1 MKIINFTDKNNIVE
15 TFQYKN
21 QKIEVKTE
29 AQHVQINI
37 SDNNI
42 DIFNE
47 VVREVLSIK
56 DVLYTDIIIK
66 SENCYWQYIKNMNN
80 INFIYNKEWETIKE
94 IMDIIIPYFDVNVN
108 KINIFMNLD
117 RDISSIV
124 GINNK
129 QIELFKVNNENI
141 AIEYKNF
148 KGVIQ
153 DRNEYEE
160 YYDNAFNI
168 KNKKNEHNH
177 LISIY
182 EEKIVTFNKEI
193 DDMFNRIKKGI
204 KHILMNNL
212 SKDISEYTYEA
223 FKILAMEQIITT
235 EIPFDKITEF
245 HSKNLLKEEV
255 LIATFKNIANAPFE
269 IEEITVT
276 PKSFAVKMN
285 ETDITSEK
293 IWNIFNTLKSLVS
306 GEHINIKLNDETSIT
321 RMDGEIIIC
330 KKEITEEDIK
340 KALWYSDERWGIPVI
355 INDKV
360 EIFESNVKIIGKIT
374 KKLEKIINKI
384 NEEN

>member
-1 MKIINFTDKNNIVE
+1 MKIINFTDKNNTTE

-42 DIFNE
+42 DIFND

-66 SENCYWQYIKNMNN
+66 SENCYWQYIKNMNT

-94 IMDIIIPYFDVNVN
+94 IMDIITPYFYVNVN

-129 QIELFKVNNENI
+129 QIELFKVNNENV

-148 KGVIQ
+148 KGVMQ
-153 DRNEYEE
+153 DKNEYEE

-168 KNKKNEHNH
+168 KNKKKEYKH

-212 SKDISEYTYEA
+212 PKDISKYTYKD
-223 FKILAMEQIITT
+223 FKILSMEQIIKT

-255 LIATFKNIANAPFE
+255 LIATFKNIPNAPVE

-306 GEHINIKLNDETSIT
+306 GEHIHIKLNDETSIT

-360 EIFESNVKIIGKIT
+360 EIFESNIKIIGKIS
-374 KKLEKIINKI
+374 KKLEQIITDI
-384 NEEN
+384 NEKN

>member
-1 MKIINFTDKNNIVE
+1 MQIINLNKNNTTE

-47 VVREVLSIK
+47 VVHEVVLSIK
-56 DVLYTDIIIK
+56 DLLYTDIKIK
-66 SENCYWQYIKNMNN
+66 SENCYWEYNKDMNN
-80 INFIYNKEWETIKE
+80 INFIYSKEWETIKE

-117 RDISSIV
+117 RDISATV
-124 GINNK
+124 NINNK
-129 QIELFKVNNENI
+129 QITLFKANNENV
-141 AIEYKNF
+141 AIDYKNF

-153 DRNEYEE
+153 DKNEYEE

-168 KNKKNEHNH
+168 KNKKKEDKH

-204 KHILMNNL
+204 KQILMNNL
-212 SKDISEYTYEA
+212 PKDISKYTYED
-223 FKILAMEQIITT
+223 FKILSMEQIIKTG
-235 EIPFDKITEF
+235 IPFDKITEF
-245 HSKNLLKEEV
+245 HYKNLLKEEV
-255 LIATFKNIANAPFE
+255 LITTFKNIANAPFD
-269 IEEITVT
+269 IEEITLT
-276 PKSFAVKMN
+276 PNSFAVKMN
-285 ETDITSEK
+285 EKEITSEK
-293 IWNIFNTLKSLVS
+293 IWNIFNNLKSLVS
-306 GEHINIKLNDETSIT
+306 GEHIHIKLNNETSIT

-360 EIFESNVKIIGKIT
+360 EIFESNVKIIGKIP

>member
-56 DVLYTDIIIK
+56 DVLYTDIKIK
-66 SENCYWQYIKNMNN
+66 SENCYWEYIKDMNT
-80 INFIYNKEWETIKE
+80 INFIYNKEWETLKE
-94 IMDIIIPYFDVNVN
+94 IMDIIIPYFNIDVN

-129 QIELFKVNNENI
+129 KITVFKTENENV
-141 AIEYKNF
+141 AIYYKNL
-148 KGVIQ
+148 KGVIK

-212 SKDISEYTYEA
+212 SKDIS
-223 FKILAMEQIITT
+223 K
-235 EIPFDKITEF
+235 
-245 HSKNLLKEEV
+245 
-255 LIATFKNIANAPFE
+255 
-269 IEEITVT
+269 
-276 PKSFAVKMN
+276 
-285 ETDITSEK
+285 
-293 IWNIFNTLKSLVS
+293 
-306 GEHINIKLNDETSIT
+306 
-321 RMDGEIIIC
+321 
-330 KKEITEEDIK
+330 
-340 KALWYSDERWGIPVI
+340 
-355 INDKV
+355 
-360 EIFESNVKIIGKIT
+360 
-374 KKLEKIINKI
+374 
-384 NEEN
+384 

>member
-1 MKIINFTDKNNIVE
+1 MKIINFTDINNATE

-56 DVLYTDIIIK
+56 NVVYTDIIIK
-66 SENCYWQYIKNMNN
+66 SENCYWQYIKNMNT

-94 IMDIIIPYFDVNVN
+94 IMDIIIPYFDVDVN

-117 RDISSIV
+117 KDISSIV

-129 QIELFKVNNENI
+129 QIELFKVNNENV

-160 YYDNAFNI
+160 YYDNLFNI
-168 KNKKNEHNH
+168 KNKKKEYTH

-193 DDMFNRIKKGI
+193 NDMFNRIKKGI

-212 SKDISEYTYEA
+212 PKDIS
-223 FKILAMEQIITT
+223 K
-235 EIPFDKITEF
+235 
-245 HSKNLLKEEV
+245 
-255 LIATFKNIANAPFE
+255 
-269 IEEITVT
+269 
-276 PKSFAVKMN
+276 
-285 ETDITSEK
+285 
-293 IWNIFNTLKSLVS
+293 
-306 GEHINIKLNDETSIT
+306 
-321 RMDGEIIIC
+321 
-330 KKEITEEDIK
+330 
-340 KALWYSDERWGIPVI
+340 
-355 INDKV
+355 
-360 EIFESNVKIIGKIT
+360 
-374 KKLEKIINKI
+374 
-384 NEEN
+384 

>member
-1 MKIINFTDKNNIVE
+1 MRKINLNKNNTTE
-15 TFQYKN
+15 TFQYKT

-47 VVREVLSIK
+47 VVHEVVLSIK
-56 DVLYTDIIIK
+56 DLLYTDIKIK
-66 SENCYWQYIKNMNN
+66 SENCYWEYNKNMNN
-80 INFIYNKEWETIKE
+80 INFIYSKEWETIKE

-117 RDISSIV
+117 RDISAIV

-129 QIELFKVNNENI
+129 QITLFKANNENV
-141 AIEYKNF
+141 AIDYKNF

-153 DRNEYEE
+153 DKNEYEE
-160 YYDNAFNI
+160 YYGNTFNI
-168 KNKKNEHNH
+168 KNKKKEHKH

-204 KHILMNNL
+204 KKILMNNL
-212 SKDISEYTYEA
+212 SKDISKYTYED
-223 FKILAMEQIITT
+223 FKILSMEQIIKTG
-235 EIPFDKITEF
+235 IPFDKITEF

-255 LIATFKNIANAPFE
+255 LITTFKSITNAPFN
-269 IEEITVT
+269 IEEITLT
-276 PKSFAVKMN
+276 PNSFAVKMN
-285 ETDITSEK
+285 EKDITSEK

-306 GEHINIKLNDETSIT
+306 GEHIHIKLNNETSIT
-321 RMDGEIIIC
+321 RMDGAIIIC

-340 KALWYSDERWGIPVI
+340 KALWYSDERWGIPVT

-374 KKLEKIINKI
+374 KKLEKIINEI
-384 NEEN
+384 NAEN

>member
-1 MKIINFTDKNNIVE
+1 MKKINLNKKNTTE

-47 VVREVLSIK
+47 VVHEVVLSIK
-56 DVLYTDIIIK
+56 DLLYTDIKIK
-66 SENCYWQYIKNMNN
+66 SENCYWEYNKDMNN

-94 IMDIIIPYFDVNVN
+94 IMDIITPYFNINVN

-117 RDISSIV
+117 RDISATI
-124 GINNK
+124 GIDNK
-129 QIELFKVNNENI
+129 EITLFKANNENVTI
-141 AIEYKNF
+141 NYKNF

-153 DRNEYEE
+153 DKNEYEE
-160 YYDNAFNI
+160 YYDNTFNI
-168 KNKKNEHNH
+168 KNKKKEHKH

-204 KHILMNNL
+204 KKILMNNL
-212 SKDISEYTYEA
+212 PKDISKYTYND
-223 FKILAMEQIITT
+223 FKILVMEQIIKT

-245 HSKNLLKEEV
+245 HYKNLLKEEV
-255 LIATFKNIANAPFE
+255 LITTFKNIENAPFD
-269 IEEITVT
+269 IEEITLT
-276 PKSFAVKMN
+276 PNSFAVKMN
-285 ETDITSEK
+285 EKDITSEK
-293 IWNIFNTLKSLVS
+293 IWDIFNTLKSLVS
-306 GEHINIKLNDETSIT
+306 GEHIHIKLNNETSIT
-321 RMDGEIIIC
+321 RMDGAIIIC

-340 KALWYSDERWGIPVI
+340 KALWYSDERWGIPVT

-374 KKLEKIINKI
+374 KKLEKIINEI
-384 NEEN
+384 NAEN

>member
-1 MKIINFTDKNNIVE
+1 MQIINLNKNNTTE

-47 VVREVLSIK
+47 VVHEVVLSIK
-56 DVLYTDIIIK
+56 DLLYTDIKIK
-66 SENCYWQYIKNMNN
+66 SENCYWEYNKDMNN

-94 IMDIIIPYFDVNVN
+94 IMDIITPYFNINVN

-117 RDISSIV
+117 RDISATI
-124 GINNK
+124 GIDNK
-129 QIELFKVNNENI
+129 EITLFKANNENVTI
-141 AIEYKNF
+141 NYKNF

-153 DRNEYEE
+153 DKNEYEE
-160 YYDNAFNI
+160 YYDNTFNI
-168 KNKKNEHNH
+168 KNKKKEHKY

-193 DDMFNRIKKGI
+193 NDMFNRIKKGI
-204 KHILMNNL
+204 KNILINNL
-212 SKDISEYTYEA
+212 SEDISKYTYED
-223 FKILAMEQIITT
+223 FKILSMEQIIKT

-245 HSKNLLKEEV
+245 HYKNLLKEEV
-255 LIATFKNIANAPFE
+255 LITTFKNITDTPFD
-269 IEEITVT
+269 IEEITLT
-276 PKSFAVKMN
+276 PNSFAVKIN
-285 ETDITSEK
+285 EKDITSEK

-306 GEHINIKLNDETSIT
+306 GEHIHIKLNDETSIT

-330 KKEITEEDIK
+330 KKEITGEDIK
-340 KALWYSDERWGIPVI
+340 KALWYSDERWGIPVT

-360 EIFESNVKIIGKIT
+360 EIFESNVKIIGKIP

>member
-1 MKIINFTDKNNIVE
+1 MRKINLNKNNTTE
-15 TFQYKN
+15 TFQYKT

-47 VVREVLSIK
+47 VVHEVVLSIK
-56 DVLYTDIIIK
+56 DLLYTDIKIK
-66 SENCYWQYIKNMNN
+66 SENCYWEYNKNMNN
-80 INFIYNKEWETIKE
+80 INFIYSKEWETIKE

-117 RDISSIV
+117 RDISAIV

-129 QIELFKVNNENI
+129 QITLFKANNENV
-141 AIEYKNF
+141 AIDYKNF

-153 DRNEYEE
+153 DKNEYEE
-160 YYDNAFNI
+160 YYDNTFNI
-168 KNKKNEHNH
+168 KNKKKEHKH

-204 KHILMNNL
+204 KKILMNNL
-212 SKDISEYTYEA
+212 SKDISKYTYED
-223 FKILAMEQIITT
+223 FKILSMEQIIKTG
-235 EIPFDKITEF
+235 IPFDKITEF
-245 HSKNLLKEEV
+245 HFKNLLKEEV
-255 LIATFKNIANAPFE
+255 LITTFKSITNAPFN
-269 IEEITVT
+269 IEEITLT
-276 PKSFAVKMN
+276 PNSFAVKMN
-285 ETDITSEK
+285 EKDITSEK

-306 GEHINIKLNDETSIT
+306 GEHIHIKLNNETSIT
-321 RMDGEIIIC
+321 RMDGAIIIC

-340 KALWYSDERWGIPVI
+340 KALWYSDERWGIPVT

-374 KKLEKIINKI
+374 KKLEKIINEI
-384 NEEN
+384 NAEN

>member
-1 MKIINFTDKNNIVE
+1 MKIINFTDINNTTE

-56 DVLYTDIIIK
+56 DVLYTDIKIK
-66 SENCYWQYIKNMNN
+66 SENCYWEYIKNMNN

-94 IMDIIIPYFDVNVN
+94 IMDIIIPYFDVDVN

-168 KNKKNEHNH
+168 KNKKREYKH

-204 KHILMNNL
+204 KQILMNNL
-212 SKDISEYTYEA
+212 PEDIS
-223 FKILAMEQIITT
+223 K
-235 EIPFDKITEF
+235 
-245 HSKNLLKEEV
+245 
-255 LIATFKNIANAPFE
+255 
-269 IEEITVT
+269 
-276 PKSFAVKMN
+276 
-285 ETDITSEK
+285 
-293 IWNIFNTLKSLVS
+293 
-306 GEHINIKLNDETSIT
+306 
-321 RMDGEIIIC
+321 
-330 KKEITEEDIK
+330 
-340 KALWYSDERWGIPVI
+340 
-355 INDKV
+355 
-360 EIFESNVKIIGKIT
+360 
-374 KKLEKIINKI
+374 
-384 NEEN
+384 

>member
-56 DVLYTDIIIK
+56 DVLYTDIKIK
-66 SENCYWQYIKNMNN
+66 SENCYWEYNKDMNN
-80 INFIYNKEWETIKE
+80 INFIYSKEWETIKE

-117 RDISSIV
+117 RDISATVSIE
-124 GINNK
+124 NK
-129 QIELFKVNNENI
+129 QITLFKAKNENV
-141 AIEYKNF
+141 AIDYKNF

-153 DRNEYEE
+153 DKNEYEE

-168 KNKKNEHNH
+168 KNKKKEYKH

-204 KHILMNNL
+204 KQILMNNL
-212 SKDISEYTYEA
+212 PKDIS
-223 FKILAMEQIITT
+223 K
-235 EIPFDKITEF
+235 
-245 HSKNLLKEEV
+245 
-255 LIATFKNIANAPFE
+255 
-269 IEEITVT
+269 
-276 PKSFAVKMN
+276 
-285 ETDITSEK
+285 
-293 IWNIFNTLKSLVS
+293 
-306 GEHINIKLNDETSIT
+306 
-321 RMDGEIIIC
+321 
-330 KKEITEEDIK
+330 
-340 KALWYSDERWGIPVI
+340 
-355 INDKV
+355 
-360 EIFESNVKIIGKIT
+360 
-374 KKLEKIINKI
+374 
-384 NEEN
+384 

>member
-1 MKIINFTDKNNIVE
+1 MRKINLNKNNTTE
-15 TFQYKN
+15 TFQYKT

-47 VVREVLSIK
+47 VVHEVVLSIK
-56 DVLYTDIIIK
+56 DLLYTDIKIK
-66 SENCYWQYIKNMNN
+66 SENCYWEYNKNMNN
-80 INFIYNKEWETIKE
+80 INFIYSKEWETIKE

-117 RDISSIV
+117 RDISAIV

-129 QIELFKVNNENI
+129 QITLFKANNENV
-141 AIEYKNF
+141 AIDYKNF

-153 DRNEYEE
+153 DKNEYEE
-160 YYDNAFNI
+160 YYDNTFNI
-168 KNKKNEHNH
+168 KNKKKEHKH

-204 KHILMNNL
+204 KKILMNNL
-212 SKDISEYTYEA
+212 SKDISKYTYED
-223 FKILAMEQIITT
+223 FKILSMEQIIKTG
-235 EIPFDKITEF
+235 IPFDKITKF

-255 LIATFKNIANAPFE
+255 LITTFKSITNAPFN
-269 IEEITVT
+269 IEEITLT
-276 PKSFAVKMN
+276 PNSFAVKMN
-285 ETDITSEK
+285 EKDITSEK

-306 GEHINIKLNDETSIT
+306 GEHIHIKLNNETSIT
-321 RMDGEIIIC
+321 RMDGAIIIC

-340 KALWYSDERWGIPVI
+340 KALWYSDERWGIPVT

-374 KKLEKIINKI
+374 KKLEKIINEI
-384 NEEN
+384 NAEN

>member
-56 DVLYTDIIIK
+56 DVLYTNIKIK
-66 SENCYWQYIKNMNN
+66 SENCYWEYNKDMNN
-80 INFIYNKEWETIKE
+80 INFIYSKEWETIKE

-160 YYDNAFNI
+160 YYDNVFNI
-168 KNKKNEHNH
+168 KNKKKEYKH

-204 KHILMNNL
+204 KQILMNNL
-212 SKDISEYTYEA
+212 PKDIS
-223 FKILAMEQIITT
+223 K
-235 EIPFDKITEF
+235 
-245 HSKNLLKEEV
+245 
-255 LIATFKNIANAPFE
+255 
-269 IEEITVT
+269 
-276 PKSFAVKMN
+276 
-285 ETDITSEK
+285 
-293 IWNIFNTLKSLVS
+293 
-306 GEHINIKLNDETSIT
+306 
-321 RMDGEIIIC
+321 
-330 KKEITEEDIK
+330 
-340 KALWYSDERWGIPVI
+340 
-355 INDKV
+355 
-360 EIFESNVKIIGKIT
+360 
-374 KKLEKIINKI
+374 
-384 NEEN
+384 

>member
-1 MKIINFTDKNNIVE
+1 MKIINFTDKNNTTE

-42 DIFNE
+42 DIFND

-56 DVLYTDIIIK
+56 NVLYTDIIIK
-66 SENCYWQYIKNMNN
+66 SENCYWQYIKNMNT

-94 IMDIIIPYFDVNVN
+94 IMDIIILYFDVNVN

-117 RDISSIV
+117 KDISSIV

-129 QIELFKVNNENI
+129 QIELFKVNNENV

-148 KGVIQ
+148 KGIIQ
-153 DRNEYEE
+153 DKNEYEE

-168 KNKKNEHNH
+168 KNKKKEDKH

-212 SKDISEYTYEA
+212 PKDIS
-223 FKILAMEQIITT
+223 K
-235 EIPFDKITEF
+235 
-245 HSKNLLKEEV
+245 
-255 LIATFKNIANAPFE
+255 
-269 IEEITVT
+269 
-276 PKSFAVKMN
+276 
-285 ETDITSEK
+285 
-293 IWNIFNTLKSLVS
+293 
-306 GEHINIKLNDETSIT
+306 
-321 RMDGEIIIC
+321 
-330 KKEITEEDIK
+330 
-340 KALWYSDERWGIPVI
+340 
-355 INDKV
+355 
-360 EIFESNVKIIGKIT
+360 
-374 KKLEKIINKI
+374 
-384 NEEN
+384 

>member
-56 DVLYTDIIIK
+56 DVLYTNIKIK
-66 SENCYWQYIKNMNN
+66 SENCYWEYNKDMNN
-80 INFIYNKEWETIKE
+80 INFIYSKEWETIKE

-168 KNKKNEHNH
+168 KNKKKEYKH

-204 KHILMNNL
+204 KQILMNNL
-212 SKDISEYTYEA
+212 PKDIS
-223 FKILAMEQIITT
+223 K
-235 EIPFDKITEF
+235 
-245 HSKNLLKEEV
+245 
-255 LIATFKNIANAPFE
+255 
-269 IEEITVT
+269 
-276 PKSFAVKMN
+276 
-285 ETDITSEK
+285 
-293 IWNIFNTLKSLVS
+293 
-306 GEHINIKLNDETSIT
+306 
-321 RMDGEIIIC
+321 
-330 KKEITEEDIK
+330 
-340 KALWYSDERWGIPVI
+340 
-355 INDKV
+355 
-360 EIFESNVKIIGKIT
+360 
-374 KKLEKIINKI
+374 
-384 NEEN
+384 

>member
-1 MKIINFTDKNNIVE
+1 MKIINFTDKNNATE

-21 QKIEVKTE
+21 QKIDVKTE

-66 SENCYWQYIKNMNN
+66 SENCYWEYIKDMNT
-80 INFIYNKEWETIKE
+80 INFIYNKEWETLKE
-94 IMDIIIPYFDVNVN
+94 IMDIIIPYFNIDVN

-117 RDISSIV
+117 KDISSIV

-129 QIELFKVNNENI
+129 QIELFKVNNENVT
-141 AIEYKNF
+141 IEYKNF

-168 KNKKNEHNH
+168 KNKKKEYKH

-182 EEKIVTFNKEI
+182 EEKIVTFNEEL
-193 DDMFNRIKKGI
+193 DNMSDRIKKGI

-212 SKDISEYTYEA
+212 PKDISKYTYED
-223 FKILAMEQIITT
+223 FKILTMEQIIKT

-276 PKSFAVKMN
+276 PKSFAVKIN
-285 ETDITSEK
+285 EKNITAEK
-293 IWNIFNTLKSLVS
+293 IWNIFNSLKSLVS
-306 GEHINIKLNDETSIT
+306 GEHIHIKLNDETSIT

-360 EIFESNVKIIGKIT
+360 EIFESNIKIIGKIS
-374 KKLEKIINKI
+374 KKLEQIITDI
-384 NEEN
+384 NEKN

>member
-1 MKIINFTDKNNIVE
+1 MKIINFTDINNTTE

-37 SDNNI
+37 SGNNI
-42 DIFNE
+42 NIFNE
-47 VVREVLSIK
+47 AVFEAVLSIK
-56 DVLYTDIIIK
+56 EMLYTDIKIK
-66 SENCYWQYIKNMNN
+66 SENCYWEYIKDMNT
-80 INFIYNKEWETIKE
+80 INFIYNKEWETLKE
-94 IMDIIIPYFDVNVN
+94 IMDIIIPYFNIDVN

-117 RDISSIV
+117 RDISATV

-129 QIELFKVNNENI
+129 EITVFKTDNENV
-141 AIEYKNF
+141 AIYYKNL
-148 KGVIQ
+148 KGVIK

-168 KNKKNEHNH
+168 KNKKREYKH

-204 KHILMNNL
+204 KHILINNL
-212 SKDISEYTYEA
+212 PEDISEYTYET

-321 RMDGEIIIC
+321 SM
-330 KKEITEEDIK
+330 
-340 KALWYSDERWGIPVI
+340 
-355 INDKV
+355 
-360 EIFESNVKIIGKIT
+360 
-374 KKLEKIINKI
+374 
-384 NEEN
+384 

>member
-56 DVLYTDIIIK
+56 DVLYTDIKIK
-66 SENCYWQYIKNMNN
+66 SENCYWEYNKDMNN
-80 INFIYNKEWETIKE
+80 INFIYSKEWETIKE

-117 RDISSIV
+117 RDISATVSIE
-124 GINNK
+124 NK
-129 QIELFKVNNENI
+129 QITLFKANNENV
-141 AIEYKNF
+141 AIDYKNF

-153 DRNEYEE
+153 DKNEYEE

-168 KNKKNEHNH
+168 KNKKKEYKH

-204 KHILMNNL
+204 KQILMNNL
-212 SKDISEYTYEA
+212 PKDIS
-223 FKILAMEQIITT
+223 K
-235 EIPFDKITEF
+235 
-245 HSKNLLKEEV
+245 
-255 LIATFKNIANAPFE
+255 
-269 IEEITVT
+269 
-276 PKSFAVKMN
+276 
-285 ETDITSEK
+285 
-293 IWNIFNTLKSLVS
+293 
-306 GEHINIKLNDETSIT
+306 
-321 RMDGEIIIC
+321 
-330 KKEITEEDIK
+330 
-340 KALWYSDERWGIPVI
+340 
-355 INDKV
+355 
-360 EIFESNVKIIGKIT
+360 
-374 KKLEKIINKI
+374 
-384 NEEN
+384 

>member
-1 MKIINFTDKNNIVE
+1 MKIINFTDINNTTE

-66 SENCYWQYIKNMNN
+66 SENCYWQYIKNMNT

-117 RDISSIV
+117 KDISSIV

-129 QIELFKVNNENI
+129 QIELFKVNNENV

-153 DRNEYEE
+153 DKNEYEE
-160 YYDNAFNI
+160 YYDNVFNI

-212 SKDISEYTYEA
+212 SEDIS
-223 FKILAMEQIITT
+223 K
-235 EIPFDKITEF
+235 
-245 HSKNLLKEEV
+245 
-255 LIATFKNIANAPFE
+255 
-269 IEEITVT
+269 
-276 PKSFAVKMN
+276 
-285 ETDITSEK
+285 
-293 IWNIFNTLKSLVS
+293 
-306 GEHINIKLNDETSIT
+306 
-321 RMDGEIIIC
+321 
-330 KKEITEEDIK
+330 
-340 KALWYSDERWGIPVI
+340 
-355 INDKV
+355 
-360 EIFESNVKIIGKIT
+360 
-374 KKLEKIINKI
+374 
-384 NEEN
+384 

>member
-1 MKIINFTDKNNIVE
+1 MKKINLNKKNTTE

-47 VVREVLSIK
+47 VVHEVVLSIK
-56 DVLYTDIIIK
+56 DLLYTDIKIK
-66 SENCYWQYIKNMNN
+66 SENCYWEYNKDMNN

-94 IMDIIIPYFDVNVN
+94 IMDIITPYFNINVN

-117 RDISSIV
+117 RDISATI
-124 GINNK
+124 GIDNK
-129 QIELFKVNNENI
+129 EITLFKANNENVTI
-141 AIEYKNF
+141 NYKNF

-153 DRNEYEE
+153 DKNEYEE
-160 YYDNAFNI
+160 YYDNTFNI
-168 KNKKNEHNH
+168 KNKKKEHKY

-193 DDMFNRIKKGI
+193 NDMFNRIKKGI
-204 KHILMNNL
+204 KNILINNL
-212 SKDISEYTYEA
+212 SEDISKYTYED
-223 FKILAMEQIITT
+223 FKILSMEQIIKT

-245 HSKNLLKEEV
+245 HYKNLLKEEV
-255 LIATFKNIANAPFE
+255 LITTFKNITDTPFD
-269 IEEITVT
+269 IEEITLT
-276 PKSFAVKMN
+276 PNSFAVKIN
-285 ETDITSEK
+285 EKDITSEK

-306 GEHINIKLNDETSIT
+306 GEHIHIKLNDETSIT

-330 KKEITEEDIK
+330 KKEITGEDIK
-340 KALWYSDERWGIPVI
+340 KALWYSDERWGIPVT

-360 EIFESNVKIIGKIT
+360 EIFESNVKIIGKIP

>member
-1 MKIINFTDKNNIVE
+1 MRKINLNKNNTTE
-15 TFQYKN
+15 TFQYKT

-47 VVREVLSIK
+47 VVHEVVLSIK
-56 DVLYTDIIIK
+56 DLLYTDIKIK
-66 SENCYWQYIKNMNN
+66 SENCYWEYNKNMNN
-80 INFIYNKEWETIKE
+80 INFIYSKEWETIKE

-117 RDISSIV
+117 RDISAIV

-129 QIELFKVNNENI
+129 QITLFKANNENV
-141 AIEYKNF
+141 AIDYKNF

-153 DRNEYEE
+153 DKNEYEE
-160 YYDNAFNI
+160 YYDNTFNI
-168 KNKKNEHNH
+168 KNKKKEHKH

-204 KHILMNNL
+204 KKILMNNL
-212 SKDISEYTYEA
+212 SKDISKYTYED
-223 FKILAMEQIITT
+223 FKILSMEQIIKTG
-235 EIPFDKITEF
+235 IPFDKITEF

-255 LIATFKNIANAPFE
+255 LITTFKSITNAPFN
-269 IEEITVT
+269 IEEITLT
-276 PKSFAVKMN
+276 PNSFAVKMN
-285 ETDITSEK
+285 EKDITSEK

-306 GEHINIKLNDETSIT
+306 GEHIHIKLNNETSIT
-321 RMDGEIIIC
+321 RMDGAIIIC

-340 KALWYSDERWGIPVI
+340 KALWYSDERWGIPVT

-374 KKLEKIINKI
+374 KKLEKIINEI
-384 NEEN
+384 NAEN

>member
-1 MKIINFTDKNNIVE
+1 MKIINFTGKNNIVE

-56 DVLYTDIIIK
+56 DVLYTNIKIK
-66 SENCYWQYIKNMNN
+66 SENCYWEYNKDMNN
-80 INFIYNKEWETIKE
+80 INFIYSKEWETIKE

-160 YYDNAFNI
+160 YYDNVFNI
-168 KNKKNEHNH
+168 KNKKKEYKH

-204 KHILMNNL
+204 KQILMNNL
-212 SKDISEYTYEA
+212 PKDIS
-223 FKILAMEQIITT
+223 K
-235 EIPFDKITEF
+235 
-245 HSKNLLKEEV
+245 
-255 LIATFKNIANAPFE
+255 
-269 IEEITVT
+269 
-276 PKSFAVKMN
+276 
-285 ETDITSEK
+285 
-293 IWNIFNTLKSLVS
+293 
-306 GEHINIKLNDETSIT
+306 
-321 RMDGEIIIC
+321 
-330 KKEITEEDIK
+330 
-340 KALWYSDERWGIPVI
+340 
-355 INDKV
+355 
-360 EIFESNVKIIGKIT
+360 
-374 KKLEKIINKI
+374 
-384 NEEN
+384 

>member
-1 MKIINFTDKNNIVE
+1 MKIINFTDKKNIVE

-37 SDNNI
+37 SENNI

-56 DVLYTDIIIK
+56 EMLYTDIKIK
-66 SENCYWQYIKNMNN
+66 SENCYWEYIKDINT
-80 INFIYNKEWETIKE
+80 INFIYNKEWETLKE
-94 IMDIIIPYFDVNVN
+94 IMDIIIPYFNIDVN

-117 RDISSIV
+117 RDISATV

-160 YYDNAFNI
+160 YYDNIFNI
-168 KNKKNEHNH
+168 KNKKKEYKH

-204 KHILMNNL
+204 KQILMNNL
-212 SKDISEYTYEA
+212 PKDIS
-223 FKILAMEQIITT
+223 K
-235 EIPFDKITEF
+235 
-245 HSKNLLKEEV
+245 
-255 LIATFKNIANAPFE
+255 
-269 IEEITVT
+269 
-276 PKSFAVKMN
+276 
-285 ETDITSEK
+285 
-293 IWNIFNTLKSLVS
+293 
-306 GEHINIKLNDETSIT
+306 
-321 RMDGEIIIC
+321 
-330 KKEITEEDIK
+330 
-340 KALWYSDERWGIPVI
+340 
-355 INDKV
+355 
-360 EIFESNVKIIGKIT
+360 
-374 KKLEKIINKI
+374 
-384 NEEN
+384 

>member
-56 DVLYTDIIIK
+56 DVLYTNIKIK
-66 SENCYWQYIKNMNN
+66 SENCYWEYNKDMNN
-80 INFIYNKEWETIKE
+80 INFIYSKEWETIKE

-160 YYDNAFNI
+160 YYDNVFNI
-168 KNKKNEHNH
+168 KNKKKEYKH

-204 KHILMNNL
+204 KQILMNNL
-212 SKDISEYTYEA
+212 PKYISK
-223 FKILAMEQIITT
+223 
-235 EIPFDKITEF
+235 
-245 HSKNLLKEEV
+245 
-255 LIATFKNIANAPFE
+255 
-269 IEEITVT
+269 
-276 PKSFAVKMN
+276 
-285 ETDITSEK
+285 
-293 IWNIFNTLKSLVS
+293 
-306 GEHINIKLNDETSIT
+306 
-321 RMDGEIIIC
+321 
-330 KKEITEEDIK
+330 
-340 KALWYSDERWGIPVI
+340 
-355 INDKV
+355 
-360 EIFESNVKIIGKIT
+360 
-374 KKLEKIINKI
+374 
-384 NEEN
+384 

>member
-1 MKIINFTDKNNIVE
+1 MRKINLNKNNTTE

-47 VVREVLSIK
+47 VVHEVVLSIK
-56 DVLYTDIIIK
+56 DLLYTDIKIK
-66 SENCYWQYIKNMNN
+66 SENCYWEYNKNMNN
-80 INFIYNKEWETIKE
+80 INFIYSKEWETIKE

-117 RDISSIV
+117 RDISAIV

-129 QIELFKVNNENI
+129 QITLFKANNENV
-141 AIEYKNF
+141 AIDYKNF

-153 DRNEYEE
+153 DKNEYEE
-160 YYDNAFNI
+160 YYDNTFNI
-168 KNKKNEHNH
+168 KNKKKEHKH

-204 KHILMNNL
+204 KKILMNNL
-212 SKDISEYTYEA
+212 SKDISKYTYED
-223 FKILAMEQIITT
+223 FKILSMEQIIKTG
-235 EIPFDKITEF
+235 IPFDKITEF

-255 LIATFKNIANAPFE
+255 LITTFKSITNAPFN
-269 IEEITVT
+269 IEEITLT
-276 PKSFAVKMN
+276 PNSFAVKMN
-285 ETDITSEK
+285 EKDITSEK

-306 GEHINIKLNDETSIT
+306 GEHIHIKLNNETSIT
-321 RMDGEIIIC
+321 RMDGAIIIC

-340 KALWYSDERWGIPVI
+340 KALWYSDERWGIPVT

-374 KKLEKIINKI
+374 KKLEKIINEI
-384 NEEN
+384 NAEN

>member
-1 MKIINFTDKNNIVE
+1 MKIINFTNINNTTE

-42 DIFNE
+42 DIFND

-66 SENCYWQYIKNMNN
+66 SENCCWQYIKNMNT
-80 INFIYNKEWETIKE
+80 INFIYSKEWETIKE
-94 IMDIIIPYFDVNVN
+94 IMDIIIPYFDVDVN

-117 RDISSIV
+117 KDISSIV

-129 QIELFKVNNENI
+129 QIELFKVNNENV

-153 DRNEYEE
+153 DRNEYEK

-168 KNKKNEHNH
+168 KNKKREYKH

-182 EEKIVTFNKEI
+182 EEKIVTFNKEL
-193 DDMFNRIKKGI
+193 DNMFDRIKKGI

-212 SKDISEYTYEA
+212 PEDISKYTYEN
-223 FKILAMEQIITT
+223 FKILAMEQIIKT

-255 LIATFKNIANAPFE
+255 LIATFKNIANAPVE

-285 ETDITSEK
+285 EKDITSEK

-306 GEHINIKLNDETSIT
+306 GEHIHIKLNDETSIT
-321 RMDGEIIIC
+321 RMDGEITIC
-330 KKEITEEDIK
+330 KKETTGEDIK
-340 KALWYSDERWGIPVI
+340 KALWYSDERWGIPVT

-360 EIFESNVKIIGKIT
+360 EIFESNVKIIGKIP
-374 KKLEKIINKI
+374 KKLEQIITDI
-384 NEEN
+384 NEKN

>member
-1 MKIINFTDKNNIVE
+1 MRKINLNKNNTTE

-47 VVREVLSIK
+47 VVHEVVLSIK
-56 DVLYTDIIIK
+56 DLLYTDIKIK
-66 SENCYWQYIKNMNN
+66 SENCYWEYNKDMNN
-80 INFIYNKEWETIKE
+80 INFIYSKEWETIKE

-117 RDISSIV
+117 RDISAVV
-124 GINNK
+124 GIDNK
-129 QIELFKVNNENI
+129 QITLFKANNENVTI
-141 AIEYKNF
+141 YYKNF
-148 KGVIQ
+148 KGIIQ
-153 DRNEYEE
+153 DKNEYEE
-160 YYDNAFNI
+160 YYDNTFNI
-168 KNKKNEHNH
+168 KNKKKEYKH

-193 DDMFNRIKKGI
+193 DNMFNRIKKGI
-204 KHILMNNL
+204 KKILMNNL
-212 SKDISEYTYEA
+212 SKDISKYTYED
-223 FKILAMEQIITT
+223 FKILSMEQIIKTG
-235 EIPFDKITEF
+235 IPFDKITEF

-255 LIATFKNIANAPFE
+255 LITTFKSITNAPFN
-269 IEEITVT
+269 IEEITLT
-276 PKSFAVKMN
+276 PNSFAVKMN
-285 ETDITSEK
+285 EKEVTSEK

-306 GEHINIKLNDETSIT
+306 GEHIHIKLNDETSIT
-321 RMDGEIIIC
+321 RMDGAIIIC

-340 KALWYSDERWGIPVI
+340 KALWYSDERWGIPVT

-374 KKLEKIINKI
+374 KKLEKIINEI
-384 NEEN
+384 NAEN

>member
-1 MKIINFTDKNNIVE
+1 MKIINFTDINNTTE

-56 DVLYTDIIIK
+56 DVLYTNIKIK
-66 SENCYWQYIKNMNN
+66 SENCYWEYNKDMNN
-80 INFIYNKEWETIKE
+80 INFIYSKEWETIKE

-160 YYDNAFNI
+160 YYDNVFNI
-168 KNKKNEHNH
+168 KNKKKEYKH

-182 EEKIVTFNKEI
+182 EEKIATFNKEI

-204 KHILMNNL
+204 KQILMNNL
-212 SKDISEYTYEA
+212 PKDIS
-223 FKILAMEQIITT
+223 K
-235 EIPFDKITEF
+235 
-245 HSKNLLKEEV
+245 
-255 LIATFKNIANAPFE
+255 
-269 IEEITVT
+269 
-276 PKSFAVKMN
+276 
-285 ETDITSEK
+285 
-293 IWNIFNTLKSLVS
+293 
-306 GEHINIKLNDETSIT
+306 
-321 RMDGEIIIC
+321 
-330 KKEITEEDIK
+330 
-340 KALWYSDERWGIPVI
+340 
-355 INDKV
+355 
-360 EIFESNVKIIGKIT
+360 
-374 KKLEKIINKI
+374 
-384 NEEN
+384 